1 MKFRVA
7 KYGDLNQI
15 KLMID
20 EVLESGVGTGLN
32 WTKEYPTIKDFEMD
46 LKNGDLFVME
56 SEDSEYNIKNNIVGA
71 VVLNSSEDINYKK
84 LKWSNSQKALVIH
97 RLMVSPKFSRS
108 GNGKRLLKF
117 IEEEC
122 RRRELSHIR
131 LDTNT
136 ENIRAKKLY
145 IGSGYEEV
153 GVINLQ
159 GKDGDFICLEKIL

>member
-15 KLMID
+15 KLMIED
-20 EVLESGVGTGLN
+20 VLESGVGTGLN
-32 WTKEYPTIKDFEMD
+32 WTKEYPTIRDFEKD
-46 LKNGDLFVME
+46 LENGDLFVME
-56 SEDSEYNIKNNIVGA
+56 SEEEEYNIKNNIVGA

-84 LKWSNSQKALVIH
+84 LKWSSSQKALVIH
-97 RLMVSPKFSRS
+97 RLMVSPKLSRS
-108 GNGKRLLKF
+108 GNGKRLLRF
-117 IEEEC
+117 IEEEG
-122 RRRELSHIR
+122 RTRGLSNIR

-145 IGSGYEEV
+145 IGSGYKEI

-159 GKDGDFICLEKIL
+159 GKEGDFICLEKIL

>member
-15 KLMID
+15 GIMI
-20 EVLESGVGTGLN
+20 ENVLESGVGTGLN
-32 WTKEYPTIKDFEMD
+32 WTKEYPTIKDFEKD
-46 LKNGDLFVME
+46 FKNGDLFVME
-56 SEDSEYNIKNNIVGA
+56 SEDEEYNIENNIVGA

-97 RLMVSPKFSRS
+97 RLMVNPKFSRS

-131 LDTNT
+131 LDTNA
-136 ENIRAKKLY
+136 ENIRAKRLY
-145 IGSGYEEV
+145 IGSGYKEV

-159 GKDGDFICLEKIL
+159 GIDGDFICLEKIL

>member
-7 KYGDLNQI
+7 KYWDLNQI
-15 KLMID
+15 GLMID

-32 WTKEYPTIKDFEMD
+32 WTKEYPTIRDFEKD

-56 SEDSEYNIKNNIVGA
+56 SEDAENNIVGA

-97 RLMVSPKFSRS
+97 RLMVTPKLSRS

-136 ENIRAKKLY
+136 ENIRAKRLY

-153 GVINLQ
+153 GMINLQ
-159 GKDGDFICLEKIL
+159 GKEGDFICLEKIL